1 MLPVEAE
8 GDDMLDDIVYRLR
21 SLFRRNKVEAELDDE
36 LRFHFEQQ
44 VEKSIRSGVSQEE
57 ALRRAR
63 LSIGGFEQV
72 KEECRDTRG
81 VQLIET
87 LFQDIRYGW
96 RMLLKKPAFLVVSVL
111 TLALGVGA
119 NTAIFSIVNA
129 VLLRSLPFSEPDRLV
144 KIFFNNPGIG
154 LHGVLYSV
162 PELDDLR
169 NRAGVFDDVTGTER
183 GSVNWTGASQAERLE
198 MLVSSPNYFSMLG
211 AVPQIGRLFGSQDYT
226 PGHAPS
232 AVISDSLWRRRF
244 AADPNVLGQTINLDN
259 SPYTIAGVLPAGFRH
274 PGRAHAQEVDV
285 WLASGFKAE
294 SDPEPTRSGRAF
306 PSVMGRLKTGLTLQQ
321 AQARLTAMAVE
332 IRRDFPTDYPPDSK
346 WSIEIEPL
354 QEDLVG
360 KVRPMLLVLFSAVS
374 LMVCIVSLNIANL
387 LLARA
392 SGRQQ
397 EIAVRSALGASR
409 GRIISQMLTEAVL
422 LSVTG
427 GLAGI
432 ATAFLT
438 LRFVLRF
445 VPSSLPRIGEVNI
458 DWFVLLFALLVSLV
472 SGLLFGL
479 APALHSTRSTSVG
492 MRNRG
497 YGVSTSRLRDALI
510 VSELALAVV
519 LMIGAGLLLRTLQDL
534 FHENPGFN
542 PTQVVAANVNL
553 PFPGDPKKDPYSTI
567 ARQSAFYHEL
577 ERRMKE
583 IPGVELTGFV
593 SDLPAAGLG
602 FNFAL
607 GIEDRPSNSSE
618 DLRAKDILV
627 SPDYFKVMQ
636 TPLIRGRFFTGGDA
650 DGRPR
655 VAIIDE
661 STAHRYWPDRDPLGR
676 RIRMGQGAWMTIVG
690 ITRDIK
696 QDGLD
701 VNGVPHV
708 YVPMYQE
715 FDVAEGY
722 VFRDFAIVLRTT
734 LGANALAP
742 QIRHQV
748 HSVDPRLPVYSV
760 SSMNELLDRS
770 LAARRFSADLVSG
783 FAGMALLLASIGIY
797 GLLAYMVS
805 QRSREIGLR
814 MALGAARVDILK
826 LIVTKGVVLAGA
838 GIATGLLLS
847 ASTASLMAS
856 LLYGVRPRDPA
867 VFLAVPLLLFAVAVL
882 ASYLPARRAIKVD
895 PLAALREI

>member
-1 MLPVEAE
+1 M
-8 GDDMLDDIVYRLR
+8 
-21 SLFRRNKVEAELDDE
+21 
-36 LRFHFEQQ
+36 
-44 VEKSIRSGVSQEE
+44 
-57 ALRRAR
+57 
-63 LSIGGFEQV
+63 
-72 KEECRDTRG
+72 
-81 VQLIET
+81 
-87 LFQDIRYGW
+87 
-96 RMLLKKPAFLVVSVL
+96 
-111 TLALGVGA
+111 
-119 NTAIFSIVNA
+119 
-129 VLLRSLPFSEPDRLV
+129 
-144 KIFFNNPGIG
+144 
-154 LHGVLYSV
+154 
-162 PELDDLR
+162 
-169 NRAGVFDDVTGTER
+169 
-183 GSVNWTGASQAERLE
+183 
-198 MLVSSPNYFSMLG
+198 
-211 AVPQIGRLFGSQDYT
+211 YT
-226 PGHAPS
+226 PGYAPS

-244 AADPNVLGQTINLDN
+244 AADPNVLGRTIGL
-259 SPYTIAGVLPAGFRH
+259 TTVHMTLPACFPPDFGIPDDRMLRKWTYGS
-274 PGRAHAQEVDV
+274 PPDSKPNPTQNRRAA
-285 WLASGFKAE
+285 
-294 SDPEPTRSGRAF
+294 RRAF
-306 PSVMGRLKTGLTLQQ
+306 PSVIGRLKTGITLQQ
-321 AQARLTAMAVE
+321 AQARLTAMAAE
-332 IRRDFPTDYPPDSK
+332 IRRDFPADYPADAR

-360 KVRPMLLVLFSAVS
+360 KVRPMLLVLFRRRHPDRLHCVAEHRES
-374 LMVCIVSLNIANL
+374 

-422 LSVTG
+422 LAVTG
-427 GLAGI
+427 GLAG
-432 ATAFLT
+432 L
-438 LRFVLRF
+438 LRPSHAEFRFALRP
-445 VPSSLPRIGEVNI
+445 VQPSPDGEVNI
-458 DWFVLLFALLVSLV
+458 DWFVLLFALLVSLL

-479 APALHSTRSTSVG
+479 APALHSTRSTSV
-492 MRNRG
+492 RDAQRVG
-497 YGVSTSRLRDALI
+497 YSVNTSRLRDALI

-567 ARQSAFYHEL
+567 ARQSTFYHEL